1 MRVYKVVELATSDAP
16 PLRQSVDEIIERGER
31 ARRRRRTALATASA
45 AAAVLAV
52 VGLAAVARLGTPT
65 EPEPPL
71 TPAAGPLP
79 DFPQPSSPFEFT
91 ISGYQVGRF
100 RVGAPTG
107 ASAAYQRA
115 PIYADGATTKV
126 NDTTAPVSVAEL
138 VVYRPGAFAADR
150 LTNTRPATVA
160 GRDALQY
167 TNEHGL
173 VLAWQY
179 TTGGWATVNGGGP
192 NRYEVSIE
200 ELEDIAAGLR
210 PGEPT
215 PARVP
220 FTLSYVPAG
229 YRAVEVSSGAYPGPQ
244 LGLDPAFMARGG
256 ALFSNPL
263 PEPRG
268 LTGPWNYGFG
278 PVGGF
283 TISLIPNS
291 QSNYPLKPGEAKN
304 PRCPSEA
311 LCHAWNA
318 DGSLQIEIVGDGRLP
333 DAELLKILNG
343 LTLVP
348 SALTQ

>member
-16 PLRQSVDEIIERGER
+16 PLRRSVDEIIEQGER
-31 ARRRRRTALATASA
+31 ARRRRRTVLAAASA

-52 VGLAAVARLGTPT
+52 VGLAAVARLSAPRQ
-65 EPEPPL
+65 PEQL

-79 DFPQPSSPFEFT
+79 DFPQPSGPFEFT
-91 ISGYQVGRF
+91 IAGYQVGRF
-100 RVGAPTG
+100 KVSAPTG

-115 PIYADGATTKV
+115 PVYADGATTKV
-126 NDTTAPVSVAEL
+126 DDTTAPESVAEL

-150 LTNTRPATVA
+150 LTDTRPATVA
-160 GRDALQY
+160 GRDALQL
-167 TNEHGL
+167 TAEGHL

-179 TTGGWATVNGGGP
+179 TTGAWATLETP
-192 NRYEVSIE
+192 QVSIA
-200 ELEDIAAGLR
+200 ELQDIAAGLR

-229 YRAVEVSSGAYPGPQ
+229 YRAVEVTSGAYPGPQ

-256 ALFSNPL
+256 ALFANPL
-263 PEPRG
+263 PEPRD
-268 LTGPWNYGFG
+268 LTEPWNYGFG
-278 PVGGF
+278 PTGGF

-291 QSNYPLKPGEAKN
+291 QSNYPLNPGEPRT

-318 DGSLQIEIVGDGRLP
+318 DGSLQVEIVGDGRLP
-333 DAELLKILNG
+333 DAELLRILNG
-343 LTLVP
+343 LTLAP
-348 SALTQ
+348 SVLAQ